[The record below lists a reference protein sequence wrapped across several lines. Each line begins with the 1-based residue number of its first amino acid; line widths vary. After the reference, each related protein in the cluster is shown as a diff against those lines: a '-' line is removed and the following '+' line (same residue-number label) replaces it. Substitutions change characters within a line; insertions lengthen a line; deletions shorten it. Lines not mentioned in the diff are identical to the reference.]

1 MWIPDPSSGDS
12 QWELLCR
19 PQIRCGTHRT
29 THLLV
34 HTPQRRHDA
43 GKPGFPQDPHYL
55 LQLQPV
61 PYHEIEPGCQRRRR
75 GHSMPGRRR
84 CRDPGHMALASPRAP
99 SRYHHATGGRT
110 RSPGEPGAGEPGA
123 RRRPSPKAARHE
135 DAGNQADVRGEGRRK
150 GASYQDGRALPGAG
164 RVPTDTLAWT
174 RTGGVRLES
183 MWIAPSVVPTRG
195 TCGAGL
201 SSGLRPTAQ
210 GGTL

>member
-43 GKPGFPQDPHYL
+43 EKPGFPQDPHYL

-61 PYHEIEPGCQRRRR
+61 PYHEIEQGCQRRRR
-75 GHSMPGRRR
+75 GHSVPGPRRR
-84 CRDPGHMALASPRAP
+84 RGPGHIALTSPR
-99 SRYHHATGGRT
+99 SRPGTTTPPA
-110 RSPGEPGAGEPGA
+110 GEPGAGGPGA
-123 RRRPSPKAARHE
+123 GRPVPKGR
-135 DAGNQADVRGEGRRK
+135 DAGNQVDVRRATRRK
-150 GASYQDGRALPGAG
+150 EASYQDGRALPGAG

-183 MWIAPSVVPTRG
+183 MWIAPSVVPARG

>member
-43 GKPGFPQDPHYL
+43 GKPGFPPDPHYL

-61 PYHEIEPGCQRRRR
+61 PYHEIEQGCQRRRR

-110 RSPGEPGAGEPGA
+110 RSPGEPGAREPGA

-135 DAGNQADVRGEGRRK
+135 DAGNQADVREATGDAKGRR
-150 GASYQDGRALPGAG
+150 
-164 RVPTDTLAWT
+164 T
-174 RTGGVRLES
+174 RTDAHCRGQGGS
-183 MWIAPSVVPTRG
+183 PPTRWRG
-195 TCGAGL
+195 RGPAVCV
-201 SSGLRPTAQ
+201 
-210 GGTL
+210 

>member
-61 PYHEIEPGCQRRRR
+61 PYHEIEQGCQRRRR

-110 RSPGEPGAGEPGA
+110 RSPGEPGAGEPGQGGA
-123 RRRPSPKAARHE
+123 CPQRQRGTRTPVTRQTCAARGDAKRRR
-135 DAGNQADVRGEGRRK
+135 
-150 GASYQDGRALPGAG
+150 
-164 RVPTDTLAWT
+164 T
-174 RTGGVRLES
+174 RTDARCRGQGGS
-183 MWIAPSVVPTRG
+183 PPTRWRG
-195 TCGAGL
+195 RGPAVCV
-201 SSGLRPTAQ
+201 
-210 GGTL
+210 

>member
-1 MWIPDPSSGDS
+1 MSIPLIPSLWRTQGADGVPQPVDKPVGRRWTTPPQHVDPGPLFWGQPVGAAVPSTDPLRNPPNYTPVS
-12 QWELLCR
+12 
-19 PQIRCGTHRT
+19 PH
-29 THLLV
+29 
-34 HTPQRRHDA
+34 PQRRHDA

-150 GASYQDGRALPGAG
+150 GAS
-164 RVPTDTLAWT
+164 
-174 RTGGVRLES
+174 
-183 MWIAPSVVPTRG
+183 
-195 TCGAGL
+195 
-201 SSGLRPTAQ
+201 
-210 GGTL
+210 